1 MELQS
6 SLITAFEEILDK
18 MAFMVFEAGSPR
30 KLEHPAPFGYT
41 SRIAFKGSIVGTLN
55 LYFTRSTA
63 EAIAR
68 NLMGLRDGDELFKG
82 TVEDAL
88 GEFANILMGRALS
101 LMDPDK
107 AFDLQLPVTQIGEQP
122 ADGDGAHTL
131 NLEGVLDEVEPCR
144 IVVKYQAQSA
154 A

>member
-1 MELQS
+1 MELQR

-18 MAFMVFEAGSPR
+18 MAFMVFQTGPDAKVES
-30 KLEHPAPFGYT
+30 PAPYGYT
-41 SRIAFKGSIVGTLN
+41 SHIAFKGSIVGTLN
-55 LYFTRSTA
+55 LYFTSATA

-68 NLMGLRDGDELFKG
+68 NLMGLRDGDELFEG

-107 AFDLQLPVTQIGEQP
+107 AFDLQLPVTQSGDLP
-122 ADGDGAHTL
+122 AAGAGGKTL
-131 NLEGVLDEVEPCR
+131 DFSGVLDEAEPCR
-144 IVVKYQAQSA
+144 IVVKYQA
-154 A
+154 

>member
-18 MAFMVFEAGSPR
+18 MAFMVFETGSAAQ
-30 KLEHPAPFGYT
+30 LESPAPFEYT
-41 SRIAFKGSIVGTLN
+41 SQIAFKGKITGTLS

-68 NLMGLRDGDELFKG
+68 NLMGLRDGDELYKG

-101 LMDPDK
+101 LLDPDS
-107 AFDLQLPVTQIGEQP
+107 AFDLHLPVTGEGELP
-122 ADGDGAHTL
+122 AAGQGGETVAV
-131 NLEGVLDEVEPCR
+131 EGILDEAEPCR
-144 IVVKYQAQSA
+144 MVVKFQT
-154 A
+154 

>member
-1 MELQS
+1 MELQK
-6 SLITAFEEILDK
+6 SLITALEEILDK
-18 MAFMVFEAGSPR
+18 MAFMVFETGSVD
-30 KLEHPAPFGYT
+30 KLESPAPYGYT
-41 SRIAFKGSIVGTLN
+41 SQIAFKGSITGTLN
-55 LYFTRSTA
+55 LYFTLSTA

-107 AFDLQLPVTQIGEQP
+107 AFDLNLPQTRMGDLP
-122 ADGDGAHTL
+122 ATGAGSQTL
-131 NLEGVLDEVEPCR
+131 NVEGVLDDAEPCR
-144 IVVKYQAQSA
+144 IIVKYQAA

>member
-18 MAFMVFEAGSPR
+18 MAFMVFEVGSTG
-30 KLEHPAPFGYT
+30 KLERPAPYCYT
-41 SRIAFKGSIVGTLN
+41 SRIAFDGNIMGTLN
-55 LYFTRSTA
+55 LYFTQATA

-68 NLMGLRDGDELFKG
+68 NLMGLRDNDDLYKG

-101 LMDPDK
+101 IMAPDT
-107 AFDLQLPVTQIGEQP
+107 AFDLHLPVTQSGDQP
-122 ADGDGAHTL
+122 AAGDGSQTL
-131 NLEGVLDEVEPCR
+131 SVEGVLDEVEPCR
-144 IVVKYQAQSA
+144 IVIKYEVQPA

>member
-18 MAFMVFEAGSPR
+18 MAFMVFETGSAAQ
-30 KLEHPAPFGYT
+30 LESPAPFEYT
-41 SRIAFKGSIVGTLN
+41 SQIAFTGKITGTLN

-63 EAIAR
+63 DAIAR

-101 LMDPDK
+101 LLDPDT
-107 AFDLQLPVTQIGEQP
+107 AFDLHLPVTGQGKLP
-122 ADGDGAHTL
+122 AAGLDGQTL
-131 NLEGVLDEVEPCR
+131 TVEGILDEAEPCLM
-144 IVVKYQAQSA
+144 IVKFQS
-154 A
+154 